1 MKPKQGEHSRICVSC
16 RNKKPQIELIRLTVD
31 SLTGAVKLNNGKPPV
46 HGRSAYLCCLKR
58 CVDQALKGGR
68 LKHALEGRKVK
79 GVTNTRST
87 RWPLEPQLIHDMTGM
102 CTDSKKTCQNTESKE
117 VLE

>member
-1 MKPKQGEHSRICVSC
+1 MNIDLCDRTRLCVSC

-31 SLTGAVKLNNGKPPV
+31 HLSGAVKLNNEKSPV
-46 HGRSAYLCCLKR
+46 HGRSAYLCR
-58 CVDQALKGGR
+58 SRACVTQALKGGR

-79 GVTNTRST
+79 GVTNTRLV
-87 RWPLEPQLIHDMTGM
+87 RLPLESQLIHDMTVM
-102 CTDSKKTCQNTESKE
+102 CTDSETTCENSVSKE